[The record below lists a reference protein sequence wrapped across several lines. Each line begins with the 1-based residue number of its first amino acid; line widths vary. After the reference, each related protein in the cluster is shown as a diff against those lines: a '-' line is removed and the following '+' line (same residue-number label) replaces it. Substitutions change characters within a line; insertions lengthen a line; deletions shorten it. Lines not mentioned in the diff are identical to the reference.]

1 MLKKLFKKLFRRVQ
15 VQSICNHDKVF
26 VCDYGFDREGNRD
39 LILSC
44 NSCAHS
50 RRVTRNEV
58 IKNYGFDPLKVNSN
72 D

>member
-1 MLKKLFKKLFRRVQ
+1 MLKKLFKKLFRRVR

-26 VCDYGFDREGNRD
+26 VDTYGFNHEGNRV

-44 NSCAHS
+44 NSCAHR

-58 IKNYGFDPLKVNSN
+58 IKKYGFDPLKVGSN